1 MTCWESKVT
10 QEVMGSHFDQ
20 DQTPESDHEAGQ
32 SIKDAAQADIETRKL
47 ETLWREADRLLDLIQ
62 EAELAPIETSQPT
75 PTAAARADG
84 PGADAQPLIQPT
96 ESPAKAEPLSPRGW
110 PLILPMLGLAVAVG
124 FAIRGG
130 VGNAPSNEAVQEK
143 PPSARLG
150 YTDGKQA
157 NNKGNPDQ
165 KQVLTDLQWLKWNN
179 YSIFFIFIFIA
190 LLAELHHLISL
201 PGFCFHKA

>member
-1 MTCWESKVT
+1 
-10 QEVMGSHFDQ
+10 MGDPSDHDK
-20 DQTPESDHEAGQ
+20 PPGSDHEADQ
-32 SIKDAAQADIETRKL
+32 SINDTAQANIETRKL
-47 ETLWREADRLLDLIQ
+47 ETLGREADRLLNLIQ

-75 PTAAARADG
+75 PTAAARADV
-84 PGADAQPLIQPT
+84 PGAYAQPLIQPT
-96 ESPAKAEPLSPRGW
+96 ESPAKAEPSSPKGW
-110 PLILPMLGLAVAVG
+110 TLILPLLGLGVAVG